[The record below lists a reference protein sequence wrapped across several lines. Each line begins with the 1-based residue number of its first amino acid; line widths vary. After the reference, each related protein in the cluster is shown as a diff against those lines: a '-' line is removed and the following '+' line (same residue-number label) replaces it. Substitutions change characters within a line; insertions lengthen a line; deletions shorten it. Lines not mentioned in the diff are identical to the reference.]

1 MKKLVWLL
9 VSILLIQ
16 NYAFSQTVYDENYQ
30 ESPNY
35 IQGSK
40 YLANSQYS
48 SAINE
53 FKKALRTNPN
63 DSSSL
68 IGLFN
73 SYNMRAQYYNNVV
86 KAVDNA
92 ISDLKSSIFFV
103 KYFSNGSTISP
114 QTLAAI
120 EKNLAILESN
130 SKQPITA
137 DTRFN
142 NAKTSRT
149 KGEFAAAAYDYYQ
162 LVNNEKYK
170 VEANCGIGDI
180 YKIFNR
186 PDMAL
191 RFYQN
196 ALVFSPDNTDIH
208 LKLARTYEQL
218 NDFTSSLNEYS
229 LALKNSSE
237 NEDILNS
244 LEKIWQKKVDETPKD
259 AEAHANLGVVY
270 QKQKRYIE
278 ALTEYKKAEALN
290 PSNINTKINIGTLYQ
305 EQKNY
310 EAALNTY
317 NAILQLQPQNTDVMV
332 FKAECLK
339 GLKRNEEAIA
349 LYKSV
354 LNLKPNNTTA
364 KAELFDLLKDTMPAE
379 QVLDFLYKNVQ
390 NSPMNAD
397 SYYEFAYELH
407 KANKIDDAIVYYTQ
421 TIKLDNKKIDAY
433 INLSQAYRQKKDYNN
448 AYDVIQ
454 KAMAIEPNNQLVK
467 KQHDLVA
474 KEYAANNYTI
484 ASNALQSGDYNKAI
498 AEYMKINPPTSD
510 SLIGIAACYQSMKDY
525 QKAIE
530 YYKKAMELDTKNS
543 DIPYYI
549 ASLFADSN
557 NFEQAKVYA
566 DMSLAKNPAN
576 TKAKEIIDYVNA
588 KEVEKQL
595 AKAVELYDSQKYN
608 EAIALFDK
616 VLKIEPSNATV
627 YYYRAMSFD
636 ALNNYQKAIA
646 DYKAT
651 LKYAPD
657 MVIAYYSL
665 GVDYD
670 AIENYAGAK
679 ESYQKYVELSNEDN
693 DFKKYAQSRINEIK

>member
-9 VSILLIQ
+9 VSSLLIQ
-16 NYAFSQTVYDENYQ
+16 NYSFSQTVYDENYQ

-103 KYFSNGSTISP
+103 KYFSNGNTISP

-120 EKNLAILESN
+120 EKNLAILENN

-142 NAKTSRT
+142 NAKISRT

-196 ALVFSPDNTDIH
+196 ALIFSPDNTDIH

-229 LALKNSSE
+229 IALKNSSE

-244 LEKIWQKKVDETPKD
+244 LEKIWLKKVDETPKD

-290 PSNINTKINIGTLYQ
+290 PANINTKINIGTLYQ

-317 NAILQLQPQNTDVMV
+317 NAILQMHPQNTDVMV
-332 FKAECLK
+332 YKAECLK

-454 KAMAIEPNNQLVK
+454 KAMALEPSNQLVK
-467 KQHDLVA
+467 KQYDLVA

-498 AEYMKINPPTSD
+498 AEYMKINPQTSD
-510 SLIGIAACYQSMKDY
+510 SLIGIAACYQSMKNY
-525 QKAIE
+525 EKAIE

-588 KEVEKQL
+588 KEVEKHL
-595 AKAVELYDSQKYN
+595 AKAVELYDAQKYN

-646 DYKAT
+646 DYKST

>member
-1 MKKLVWLL
+1 MKKLVWIFA
-9 VSILLIQ
+9 SILLIQ
-16 NYAFSQTVYDENYQ
+16 SSAFSQTVYDENYQ

-86 KAVDNA
+86 KATDSA

-103 KYFSNGSTISP
+103 KYFSNGGTISP

-120 EKNLAILESN
+120 EKNLSILENN
-130 SKQPITA
+130 SKETITA

-142 NAKTSRT
+142 SAKTSRT

-162 LVNNEKYK
+162 LINNEKYK
-170 VEANCGIGDI
+170 VQANSAIGDI

-196 ALVFSPDNTDIH
+196 ALVFAPDNTDIH

-218 NDFTSSLNEYS
+218 NDFSSSLNEYS
-229 LALKNSSE
+229 IALKNSSE
-237 NEDILNS
+237 NEDIINS

-259 AEAHANLGVVY
+259 AEAHANLGVVF
-270 QKQKRYIE
+270 QKQKRYTE
-278 ALTEYKKAEALN
+278 ALAEYKKAEALN

-310 EAALNTY
+310 EAAINTY
-317 NAILQLQPQNTDVMV
+317 NAILQMQPQNTDVMTY
-332 FKAECLK
+332 KAECLK

-354 LNLKPNNTTA
+354 LNLKPDNTTA
-364 KAELFDLLKDTMPAE
+364 KAQLFDLLKDTMPAE

-421 TIKLDNKKIDAY
+421 TIKLDNKKTDAY
-433 INLSQAYRQKKDYNN
+433 INLSQAYRQKKDYKN
-448 AYDVIQ
+448 AYDIIQ
-454 KAMAIEPNNQLVK
+454 KAMAIEPTNQLVK
-467 KQHDLVA
+467 KQYDLVA
-474 KEYAANNYTI
+474 KEYAANNYSI
-484 ASNALQSGDYNKAI
+484 ASNAFQSGDYQKAI
-498 AEYMKINPPTSD
+498 AEYMKITPATSD
-510 SLIGIAACYQSMKDY
+510 SLIGIAACYQSLKNY
-525 QKAIE
+525 EKAIE
-530 YYKKAMELDTKNS
+530 YYKKAMELDSKNS

-566 DMSLAKNPAN
+566 NISLSKNPAN
-576 TKAKEIIDYVNA
+576 TQAKEILDYVNA
-588 KEVEKQL
+588 KDIEKDL
-595 AKAVELYDSQKYN
+595 AKAVELYDAQKYN

-646 DYKAT
+646 DYKST

-670 AIENYAGAK
+670 SIENYSAAK
-679 ESYQKYVELSNEDN
+679 ENYKKYVELINEDN